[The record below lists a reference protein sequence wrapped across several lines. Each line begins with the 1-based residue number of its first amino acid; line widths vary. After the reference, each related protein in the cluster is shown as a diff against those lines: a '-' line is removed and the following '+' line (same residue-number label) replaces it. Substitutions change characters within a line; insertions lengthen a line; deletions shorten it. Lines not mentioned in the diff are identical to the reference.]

1 MDGNKNSGL
10 PEPPPP
16 AAGELFTFLKPYLR
30 PHAWRIAGIGALL
43 LFGASFAYLEPLVQR
58 QFINTLTAL
67 ERPQVWFWGIL
78 TVLTGALLR
87 LCAAGESIGE
97 NSIGARITMT
107 LKTRLSRRLLD
118 LPVSFFHRH
127 GSGYLAGRLTRD
139 IDEMQFLYSAGMTGI
154 LSSARCCWPASG

>member
-30 PHAWRIAGIGALL
+30 PYAWRIAGIGALL

-87 LCAAGESIGE
+87 LCTAGESIGE

-127 GSGYLAGRLTRD
+127 GLFSLIIAD
-139 IDEMQFLYSAGMTGI
+139 FI
-154 LSSARCCWPASG
+154 LFIFH

>member
-1 MDGNKNSGL
+1 MHGGS
-10 PEPPPP
+10 P
-16 AAGELFTFLKPYLR
+16 
-30 PHAWRIAGIGALL
+30 GIGALL

-154 LSSARCCWPASG
+154 LSSALRLLGRAGAAVRA